1 MTMTCSN
8 VDCKILTV
16 LTWVLSY
23 ICTKNNS
30 ILIFILH
37 NYLYRS
43 RILFIYFTFCI
54 SHNYLFRSRIYF
66 FIFCILYCA
75 QLFCQEQDIY
85 FIFYILHNYFCPK
98 QDIHFIFC
106 TIIFAGAGYIF
117 YIFYFIFHIIFYI
130 LQNYLCR
137 SRIYPELVFLGQSKE
152 PPPHL
157 R

>member
-1 MTMTCSN
+1 MSFKLYLN
-8 VDCKILTV
+8 KEQFHLDFYFAQ
-16 LTWVLSY
+16 LS
-23 ICTKNNS
+23 
-30 ILIFILH
+30 LQEQD
-37 NYLYRS
+37 
-43 RILFIYFTFCI
+43 FIYIFYILYFTQLSFQEQDI
-54 SHNYLFRSRIYF
+54 F

-85 FIFYILHNYFCPK
+85 FIFYILHNYFCPE

-130 LQNYLCR
+130 LQNNFCR

-152 PPPHL
+152 LPPHL
-157 R
+157 RFSL